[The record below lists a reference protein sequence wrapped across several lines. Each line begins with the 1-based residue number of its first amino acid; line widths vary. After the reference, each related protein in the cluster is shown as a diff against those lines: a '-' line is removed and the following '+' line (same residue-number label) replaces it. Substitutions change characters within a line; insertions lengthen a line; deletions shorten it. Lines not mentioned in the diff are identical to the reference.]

1 MRAKTLPTEMRSG
14 LNSSANASES
24 APDFLRRA
32 NPCVKLA
39 TLAVYIA
46 CVVSFGK
53 YSFIAILPF
62 LAVPAIGGT
71 ATGIGSREILRKTLP
86 AIVIAAAAGAANP
99 FIDSKT
105 AFSIF
110 EIGVPFGAVS
120 LATLA
125 LKAYLC
131 AASAVVFAK
140 CTTPHETAEALSALK
155 VPKAVVLQLL
165 LTARYLGTLS
175 EEASRMSR
183 AYALRSPSHP
193 KIRMRHFPHM
203 LVSLLLRSA
212 DRADG
217 IFAAMQNRSFAD
229 IPARNWNIRISEL
242 AAVAAFSAACIAA
255 RMLDIPQIIEKIA
268 TL

>member
-1 MRAKTLPTEMRSG
+1 MQSG
-14 LNSSANASES
+14 LNSGANARES
-24 APDFLRRA
+24 APFFLREA

-39 TLAVYIA
+39 ALAVYIA
-46 CVVSFGK
+46 CAVSFDK
-53 YSFIAILPF
+53 YDFIALLPF
-62 LAVPAIGGT
+62 LALPAIGG
-71 ATGIGSREILRKTLP
+71 AAVGIGVREMLRKALP
-86 AIVIAAAAGAANP
+86 AVVLASAAGAANP
-99 FIDSKT
+99 FIDGKI
-105 AFSIF
+105 AFSLFGIA
-110 EIGVPFGAVS
+110 VPFGAVS

-131 AASAVVFAK
+131 VAATVVFAK

-155 VPKAVVLQLL
+155 VPKTAVLQLL

-183 AYALRSPSHP
+183 AYALRSPAHP

-217 IFAAMQNRSFAD
+217 IFAAMQNRGFAD
-229 IPARNWNIRISEL
+229 IPARTERIRIAEL
-242 AAVAAFSAACIAA
+242 AAAAAFSAACIAA
-255 RMLDIPQIIEKIA
+255 RMLDIPQIIERIA